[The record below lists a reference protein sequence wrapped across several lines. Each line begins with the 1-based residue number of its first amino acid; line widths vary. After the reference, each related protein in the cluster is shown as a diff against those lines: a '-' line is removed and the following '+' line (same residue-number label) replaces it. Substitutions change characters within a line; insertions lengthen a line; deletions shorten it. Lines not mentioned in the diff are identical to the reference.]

1 MPDAST
7 SIVLKD
13 RRRHPMPRT
22 PKPETT
28 KLQTVRVEMH
38 NQAFIARE
46 SARLGRSIGLVFN
59 EELAFARTAGLPPV
73 LLRLLTQHLKRE
85 RSSLRE
91 EFKTV
96 AWNAAMELP
105 AVPWPPEKEE
115 PPLDRTYHVAS
126 VNLDGANREH
136 LKELAASTGRGFT
149 AVMND
154 ELQFAQTLG
163 LRPELQARLAAHLK
177 QTGATVREWGM
188 MEMWER
194 ALPLRRSTPTDDY
207 PTARPLKAGPPQ
219 KHK

>member
-1 MPDAST
+1 MERQP
-7 SIVLKD
+7 V
-13 RRRHPMPRT
+13 PRT

-38 NQAFIARE
+38 NHNFIARE
-46 SARLGRSIGLVFN
+46 AARAGRSIGLIFN
-59 EELAFARTAGLPPV
+59 QELEFVRSAGLPPV

-85 RSSLRE
+85 RSTLRE

-126 VNLDGANREH
+126 VNMDGANREY
-136 LKELAASTGRGFT
+136 LKELAASTGREFT

-154 ELQFAQTLG
+154 ELRFAQTLG
-163 LRPELQARLAAHLK
+163 LRPELEAKLEAHLK
-177 QTGATVREWGM
+177 RTGASVHEWGM

-194 ALPLRRSTPTDDY
+194 ALPLRKSTPEHDY
-207 PTARPLKAGPPQ
+207 PTARPFTPKFLS